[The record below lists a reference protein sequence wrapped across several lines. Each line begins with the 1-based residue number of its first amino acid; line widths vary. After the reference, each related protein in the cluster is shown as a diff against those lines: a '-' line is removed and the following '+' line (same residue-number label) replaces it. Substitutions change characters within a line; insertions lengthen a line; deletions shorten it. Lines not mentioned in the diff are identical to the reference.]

1 MVNTLIVATKNR
13 HKVDEIN
20 RLLPGVTLLP
30 VDDSVVMPEETGLTF
45 EANAL
50 LKAAH
55 LASIL
60 NSWALADDSGLIV
73 DALQGAPGV
82 FSARYAPEATDE
94 ANRQKVLAEL
104 NGRPSNATMVSVV
117 ALVSPSG
124 NQVTARGE
132 VHGTIV
138 KAAGEYGFGYDPIFY
153 VEALGKTFGEVPPE
167 KKTEISHRAKAL
179 TQLQQ
184 TALWRTM
191 INE

>member
-1 MVNTLIVATKNR
+1 MVATKNR

-20 RLLPGVTLLP
+20 RLLPGFTLLP
-30 VDDSVVMPEETGLTF
+30 AEASVVMPEETGFTF

-55 LASIL
+55 LALISKE
-60 NSWALADDSGLIV
+60 WALADDSGLIV
-73 DALQGAPGV
+73 DALNGAPGV
-82 FSARYAPEATDE
+82 YSARYAPQATDE

-104 NGRPSNATMVSVV
+104 NGQPSAATMVSVV

-124 NQVTARGE
+124 EQVTARGE

-138 KAAGEYGFGYDPIFY
+138 DASGEYGFGYDPIFY
-153 VEALGKTFGEVPPE
+153 VQALGKTFGEVPPE

-179 TQLQQ
+179 KQLQQ
-184 TALWRTM
+184 TVLWRTM
-191 INE
+191 IDE